1 VSEEPKMTDLDLD
14 AIAARAEAATPRPWQ
29 YDGVPYLED
38 VEYGHI
44 VIGGGVPGSM
54 IEHQICWVGE
64 TLNLHAPEDAT
75 HIAGMDPTTTL
86 ALVAEVERL
95 TEHVAAVDGM
105 LAAAIDL
112 AERSDAPDRV
122 PTGVVRTVERL
133 NRSALP
139 TRRTEG

>member
-1 VSEEPKMTDLDLD
+1 MSEEPKMTDLDLA
-14 AIAARAEAATPRPWQ
+14 AIKARAETATPGPWH

-44 VIGGGVPGSM
+44 VTGGGAPGSM
-54 IEHQICWVGE
+54 SEHQICWVGE
-64 TLNLHAPEDAT
+64 TLNLRAPEDAA

-86 ALVAEVERL
+86 ALVTEVERL
-95 TEHVAAVDGM
+95 TEHVATVDGM

-112 AERSDAPDRV
+112 AKRSDAPDRV
-122 PTGVVRTVERL
+122 PTSVVRTIERL

-139 TRRTEG
+139 ARRTEG